1 MIKEEFRKYLVE
13 AIGEEKALV
22 AFAAFEK
29 PASVAVR
36 MNPFKSCPEPDQAR
50 QVEWCRHGR
59 LLSERPV
66 FTLDPHFHG
75 GAYYVQDSSSMFVGH
90 AFRKMLSQID
100 IPEGRAV
107 RVLDLCAA
115 PGGKSTDLVTSLRE
129 MFGDRF
135 SVHAV
140 PRR

>member
-13 AIGEEKALV
+13 AIGEDKSLV

-36 MNPFKSCPEPDQAR
+36 MNPFKTCPEPEGAR

-75 GAYYVQDSSSMFVGH
+75 GAYYVQD
-90 AFRKMLSQID
+90 
-100 IPEGRAV
+100 
-107 RVLDLCAA
+107 
-115 PGGKSTDLVTSLRE
+115 
-129 MFGDRF
+129 
-135 SVHAV
+135 
-140 PRR
+140 